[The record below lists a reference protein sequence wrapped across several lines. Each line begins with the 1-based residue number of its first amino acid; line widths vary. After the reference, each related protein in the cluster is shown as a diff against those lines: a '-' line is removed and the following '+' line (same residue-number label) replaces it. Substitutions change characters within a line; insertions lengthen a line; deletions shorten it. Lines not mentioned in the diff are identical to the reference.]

1 MGIVDV
7 VSVLSEMPTLLKLK
21 KGMVPRPA
29 TVADCFGARVEA
41 NANKFGHRSA
51 IVFESSPRLLTPSLR
66 ALLVVYFNV
75 EQRFAIACAIASISK
90 S

>member
-29 TVADCFGARVEA
+29 SVADCFGARVEA
-41 NANKFGHRSA
+41 NA
-51 IVFESSPRLLTPSLR
+51 L
-66 ALLVVYFNV
+66 
-75 EQRFAIACAIASISK
+75 
-90 S
+90 